1 MNNVSK
7 WLSGKGILFV
17 ALFSFAVLLAD
28 QVRIAAVWGAP
39 NQYFTLFQIV
49 GPIAGG
55 FLGAAGGVASVLLAQ
70 IMSFIY
76 LGKAFDVLN
85 ILRLSPMLFGAYY
98 FAKFGLKKGMDGNYA
113 LLAPI
118 AAILLFITNPI
129 GAQVWYYALFW
140 AIPVVAALFFA
151 NSLFARSLGASFT
164 AHAIGGIV
172 WLYLV
177 PTTPA
182 FWAALIP
189 VVMLER
195 LLFAAGIS
203 VSYVGFNTL
212 LGRLDSI
219 MPEGLLNIDRRYALF
234 SKAAPLQAKRM
245 RK

>member
-129 GAQVWYYALFW
+129 GAQVWYYALF
-140 AIPVVAALFFA
+140 FA